1 MSFQKIT
8 IIVATIILI
17 CCLVVIG
24 FFLAKNRYQNNQWK
38 PDIGD
43 CPDYFVKIDDPSK
56 PNTCKPEH
64 LDMFDSKC
72 DLSKGQDFTNMKVCQ
87 KLSWANRCNVKW
99 DGITNDDPTIKK
111 CK

>member
-17 CCLVVIG
+17 CCLIVIG

-38 PDIGD
+38 PDVGD
-43 CPDYFVKIDDPSK
+43 CPDYFIKVDDPSK
-56 PNTCKPEH
+56 PNACKPEH

-72 DLSKGQDFTNMKVCQ
+72 NLSKGQDFTNMKACQ
-87 KLSWANRCNVKW
+87 KLNWANKCNVKW
-99 DGITNDDPTIKK
+99 DGITNDDSTIKK

>member
-38 PDIGD
+38 PDVGD
-43 CPDYFVKIDDPSK
+43 CPDYFVRNS
-56 PNTCKPEH
+56 
-64 LDMFDSKC
+64 
-72 DLSKGQDFTNMKVCQ
+72 
-87 KLSWANRCNVKW
+87 
-99 DGITNDDPTIKK
+99 
-111 CK
+111 